1 MDTST
6 LPVVAGSSSEART
19 AADLSDG
26 RARTRRRPGPSA
38 GTGPPGRAYQGVY
51 RYWPVLLAV
60 SIARPDS
67 AFLPVTSV
75 RM

>member
-1 MDTST
+1 MRKIEYAN
-6 LPVVAGSSSEART
+6 VAGPVLAEI
-19 AADLSDG
+19 
-26 RARTRRRPGPSA
+26 RAVCLGQTSGL
-38 GTGPPGRAYQGVY
+38 GY

-67 AFLPVTSV
+67 APLPPETSV